1 MIPSP
6 ATLTSR
12 LGATRYLKPVLSG
25 AAVLLGITMAFACIE
40 TVGVNQIG
48 LKFKKAG
55 SARGLN
61 NLNVVS
67 GYVFI
72 NPLMET
78 IVTYPRQQ
86 INYTWTA
93 GADGMGDE
101 SFTFNTADQVRLNAD
116 VNVGIQVIAER
127 APEIYVRF
135 GPSVAPIVHGYIHS
149 VVRDTITRSAS
160 QFTTDQILGS
170 ARARFE
176 DTVEKGVQETLS
188 AAGFE
193 LRNLGFVGEIR
204 PPKQISEA
212 INLKF
217 QAQQDAIRAE
227 NKVAQSKAE
236 AQQRVAKAQGDA
248 QSILLTAKAQAEAN
262 LILARSLTP
271 NLIQS
276 KYIERWD
283 GKMPQYVGGQGT
295 STLMQLPAVT
305 PSQKTP

>member
-25 AAVLLGITMAFACIE
+25 AALLLGITMAFACIE

-176 DTVEKGVQETLS
+176 DTVEKGVQETC
-188 AAGFE
+188 
-193 LRNLGFVGEIR
+193 
-204 PPKQISEA
+204 
-212 INLKF
+212 
-217 QAQQDAIRAE
+217 
-227 NKVAQSKAE
+227 
-236 AQQRVAKAQGDA
+236 
-248 QSILLTAKAQAEAN
+248 LL
-262 LILARSLTP
+262 
-271 NLIQS
+271 
-276 KYIERWD
+276 Y
-283 GKMPQYVGGQGT
+283 T
-295 STLMQLPAVT
+295 S
-305 PSQKTP
+305 PSPRD